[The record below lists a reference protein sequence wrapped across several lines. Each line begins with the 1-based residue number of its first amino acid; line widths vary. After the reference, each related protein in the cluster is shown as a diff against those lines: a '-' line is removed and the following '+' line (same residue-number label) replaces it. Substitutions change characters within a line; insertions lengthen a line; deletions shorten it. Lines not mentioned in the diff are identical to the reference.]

1 MAEGLNL
8 LLERWMEWRG
18 ARVAVLAL
26 PVPLVAL
33 LGRGLPAALM
43 VFALIGVIFNGI
55 ENAYRAYWLACASRE
70 EHTAL
75 LYLASAPRAVWPLV
89 GAAIAEGFGY
99 RTLFLVTAGFLLLA
113 VWSAFRLPR
122 TLELD

>member
-1 MAEGLNL
+1 MLVL
-8 LLERWMEWRG
+8 L
-18 ARVAVLAL
+18 
-26 PVPLVAL
+26 VPLVAL
-33 LGRGLPAALM
+33 LGRGLPAALV

-55 ENAYRAYWLACASRE
+55 ENACSAYLLACAPRE
-70 EHTAL
+70 EAAGHTAL

-89 GAAIAEGFGY
+89 GAAIAEGSGY

-122 TLELD
+122 PLELD